1 MTDEHIIEIPNR
13 NTGTL
18 IKVVGVGGG
27 GGNAVANM
35 QHEGMYDV
43 SLLVCNSDA
52 KALEDS
58 PITERLQ
65 IGPGLGCGGNPNE
78 GKRLAEEHLADI
90 YDSIDPETKMVF
102 ITAGM
107 GGGTGTGAAPIFARE
122 TKARNILTVGVVTI
136 PFLFE
141 GKRNIDKA
149 LNGLEAMSKEVDSIL
164 VINNERMRSVYATAS
179 VMEAFQKADDVL
191 TLAVKSIVDIIKM
204 HGVINLDLC
213 DVEMVLREG
222 GVSVISTGY
231 AHGENRITT
240 AINEALNSPL
250 LSDNNIYNARRMV
263 MCITFSATHNTLMM
277 EEIAEINQFIDR
289 FHHYD
294 LEYKYGLAV
303 DNNLKD
309 EVKITILASGL
320 GNKDEN
326 PTSRSDEDLWIL
338 KSKEER
344 FKHFYEKE
352 AHNANQEE
360 PRRIGTY
367 IFAPNDFDNELII
380 DTIDALPPTKRTR
393 EDMVKIKQFSKKY

>member
-1 MTDEHIIEIPNR
+1 MTDENFIEIPIR
-13 NTGTL
+13 NSDTL

-43 SLLVCNSDA
+43 SMLVCNSDA

-58 PITERLQ
+58 PITDRLQ

-122 TKARNILTVGVVTI
+122 TKARNILTVGVVTL

-179 VMEAFQKADDVL
+179 VMEAFQKADGVL

-204 HGVINLDLC
+204 HGVINLDFC
-213 DVEMVLREG
+213 DVEMVLKEG

-240 AINEALNSPL
+240 AINEALKSPL

-263 MCITFSATHNTLMM
+263 MCITFSDTHNTLMM
-277 EEIAEINQFIDR
+277 EELAEINQFIDR
-289 FHHYD
+289 FNHYD

-309 EVKITILASGL
+309 EVKITILALGL
-320 GNKDEN
+320 GSKDA
-326 PTSRSDEDLWIL
+326 PPAQSDEDLWIL

-352 AHNANQEE
+352 VHNANQEK
-360 PRRIGTY
+360 PKRIGTY
-367 IFAPNDFDNELII
+367 IFDPNDFDNELVI
-380 DTIDALPPTKRTR
+380 DTIDTLPPAKRTR
-393 EDMVKIKQFSKKY
+393 EDMVKIKQFSKKN